1 MEYPRHNRRVKTNAE
16 GDMDLVIG
24 NRTNPA
30 AVDHLIGELKSIQLT
45 DASLYVGYPILATAD
60 QSITMDA
67 ILTCVEHGIVVFDL
81 EAPRVAWACA
91 DSSSFWVSW
100 STPEGMENQEP
111 RAQGRTGNKSV
122 SQTGSGRGRTP
133 VTSDVVANP
142 GTNLIHEHMAS
153 VRKRSP
159 RPAAAK

>member
-1 MEYPRHNRRVKTNAE
+1 
-16 GDMDLVIG
+16 MDLVIG

-45 DASLYVGYPILATAD
+45 DATLYVGYPILATAD

-81 EAPRVAWACA
+81 ETAKAKPNWQRTEERQAELEIALKSKLIRHKDLTFKRDLAVPIHIVTYLPMNPT
-91 DSSSFWVSW
+91 SSV
-100 STPEGMENQEP
+100 PEATLVIA
-111 RAQGRTGNKSV
+111 AQGHL
-122 SQTGSGRGRTP
+122 
-133 VTSDVVANP
+133 VANP